1 MFPIVVLLF
10 FLVVVGLSPLK
21 SALYSAASVIIFALA
36 NQNTRKSVAPNKLLE
51 TVINAPKDLITVAS
65 TCAAAGIVVGTM
77 SLTGLGHRFAI
88 LLVELSAGRLIP
100 ALLLTMVVAIIL
112 GMGVPPVAA
121 YAIAGSA
128 IGPALVNMGVPP
140 LAAHLFIF
148 YFCAVSVITP
158 PVALAAYAAAAI
170 AKDSMWKVGVT
181 AFRLGITGFI
191 IPYVFIYNQTLLM
204 QGTPIEIAVSFI
216 TAIIGVVCLAASIQG
231 WFTRILKWPLRLL
244 LTAVAFSLIIPG
256 IKTDLIGAIGIV
268 IFFVCLKLKVG
279 VGAVAEEAKPKVQA

>member
-1 MFPIVVLLF
+1 M
-10 FLVVVGLSPLK
+10 
-21 SALYSAASVIIFALA
+21 
-36 NQNTRKSVAPNKLLE
+36 R
-51 TVINAPKDLITVAS
+51 
-65 TCAAAGIVVGTM
+65 
-77 SLTGLGHRFAI
+77 HRFTI
-88 LLVELSAGRLIP
+88 LQVELSAGRLIP